1 MYPFLSDPPRFPIRE
16 QSATSAAQHS
26 APPLQALKPAAP
38 GSKAPSARRPRM
50 PVQRKSACQLRLEA
64 RSRAVLGPASIQTSS
79 KEAQPPVS
87 SAQLALRLDSRI
99 ARAAEAR
106 ERLQQRREAS
116 ARARVQHARRV
127 AREQAAKRRA
137 QSASTHRRTRQ
148 KLEVARARRS
158 AQLGRLAYQCRQRA
172 QRVLEQ
178 VEAARE
184 SQRRRESETRAET
197 ASQLHGAARRR
208 AAQTQAMVRRL
219 SARWRSVER
228 VKDRVGSA
236 KFIQRWY
243 RRHVEARAA
252 AEQLRAVETHV
263 AAVERAWAALRRTG
277 FDASMAL
284 LQRREVAAAAQRVLR
299 ALLPRVGT
307 ASRESRSVNFRVLL
321 MAGMIACHP
330 REIMGDNFSAR
341 LAFAA
346 RGVLGAVAAVHSAL
360 AQRSSRE
367 LKAAVAALEAKF
379 AFYLEAFSRWKA
391 RDAERLAGELL
402 GSYLELFELQQR
414 YEASAE
420 RAPAGDGLHEL
431 ALQTQRQLQQLRRA
445 LAQVVGE
452 REARARVADVERAAS
467 RAQPGGSDEDEAASG
482 NEPDE
487 EVADREP
494 PEPSKS
500 KPQPQQQVQQVQ
512 EQEEQVQEQDDQV
525 QEQEEQVQKHE
536 DQEDQVQEPPA
547 PVKALLSD
555 RRLVHELALDPHF
568 QLVARH
574 EDEGDDVEGS
584 NTVEGLARRVRLEM
598 VRAFWDQIVDANDVA
613 ALLART
619 EELRERLA
627 ATLAVQP
634 ALVERVSDALRPDAL
649 QVLLSDPV
657 GNLAAIK
664 ARCDAVLRAI
674 LAAESPAGN
683 EATRAFMA
691 SLDARAAAL
700 GSGDASA
707 GLPMRVMADF
717 LAFALDKAENIRQ
730 DMVQAHV
737 GMLGAYL
744 QRHGV
749 EYEQKL
755 VREALARGQRLGK
768 TEHWL
773 RLEMQARWPTL
784 EDDER
789 SRLVRGDAAAFSR
802 FLRAAVMALVLKH
815 IEGGAD
821 AVWPESFELDVDR
834 VRGVRDAIDRVAVVA
849 TLVAG
854 VQDFLARQRR
864 VVAPRD
870 FFAQLGGRLRTL
882 LASPGISGA
891 HLATQAV
898 ADVRQLD
905 ATQFSVDA
913 ALAAELQAL
922 EQRLQSS
929 LASGSPV
936 FALFAKRAAAALE
949 TELLAADTA
958 AGGSELHASLAPFAE
973 ELQSAARRLR
983 RLARHNEAVYAA
995 QYNAMIKRL
1004 VASA

>member
-1 MYPFLSDPPRFPIRE
+1 
-16 QSATSAAQHS
+16 
-26 APPLQALKPAAP
+26 
-38 GSKAPSARRPRM
+38 
-50 PVQRKSACQLRLEA
+50 
-64 RSRAVLGPASIQTSS
+64 
-79 KEAQPPVS
+79 
-87 SAQLALRLDSRI
+87 
-99 ARAAEAR
+99 
-106 ERLQQRREAS
+106 
-116 ARARVQHARRV
+116 
-127 AREQAAKRRA
+127 
-137 QSASTHRRTRQ
+137 
-148 KLEVARARRS
+148 
-158 AQLGRLAYQCRQRA
+158 
-172 QRVLEQ
+172 
-178 VEAARE
+178 
-184 SQRRRESETRAET
+184 
-197 ASQLHGAARRR
+197 
-208 AAQTQAMVRRL
+208 
-219 SARWRSVER
+219 
-228 VKDRVGSA
+228 
-236 KFIQRWY
+236 
-243 RRHVEARAA
+243 
-252 AEQLRAVETHV
+252 
-263 AAVERAWAALRRTG
+263 
-277 FDASMAL
+277 
-284 LQRREVAAAAQRVLR
+284 RVLR
-299 ALLPRVGT
+299 ALLPRVGA
-307 ASRESRSVNFRVLL
+307 ASRESRSVNFR
-321 MAGMIACHP
+321 
-330 REIMGDNFSAR
+330 
-341 LAFAA
+341 
-346 RGVLGAVAAVHSAL
+346 
-360 AQRSSRE
+360 
-367 LKAAVAALEAKF
+367 
-379 AFYLEAFSRWKA
+379 
-391 RDAERLAGELL
+391 
-402 GSYLELFELQQR
+402 R

-420 RAPAGDGLHEL
+420 RASAGDGLHEL
-431 ALQTQRQLQQLRRA
+431 ALQTERQLQQIRRA
-445 LAQVVGE
+445 LVQVVGKQ
-452 REARARVADVERAAS
+452 EALARVADVERAARHS
-467 RAQPGGSDEDEAASG
+467 QPGSSDEEGMASG

-487 EVADREP
+487 EVADREQP
-494 PEPSKS
+494 KPTKS
-500 KPQPQQQVQQVQ
+500 KPQQQHEQVQ
-512 EQEEQVQEQDDQV
+512 EHEEQVQEQDDQV
-525 QEQEEQVQKHE
+525 QEHEEQ
-536 DQEDQVQEPPA
+536 DDQVQEPPA
-547 PVKALLSD
+547 PVKTLLSD

-574 EDEGDDVEGS
+574 EEGDEADGS
-584 NTVEGLARRVRLEM
+584 NTVEGLARRVRSEM
-598 VRAFWDQIVDANDVA
+598 VRAFWDQIVDASDVA
-613 ALLART
+613 ALLARA
-619 EELRERLA
+619 EELREQLT

-683 EATRAFMA
+683 EATRTFMA

-707 GLPMRVMADF
+707 GSPMRVMADF
-717 LAFALDKAENIRQ
+717 LAFALDKTENIRQ

-755 VREALARGQRLGK
+755 VREALARGQRLDK
-768 TEHWL
+768 TEQWL

-789 SRLVRGDAAAFSR
+789 SRLARGDAAAFSR

-815 IEGGAD
+815 IEGSAD

-905 ATQFSVDA
+905 AAQFSDDA

-949 TELLAADTA
+949 TELLAADAA
-958 AGGSELHASLAPFAE
+958 AGGSELHASLAPGDDGE
-973 ELQSAARRLR
+973 MVR
-983 RLARHNEAVYAA
+983 
-995 QYNAMIKRL
+995 
-1004 VASA
+1004 